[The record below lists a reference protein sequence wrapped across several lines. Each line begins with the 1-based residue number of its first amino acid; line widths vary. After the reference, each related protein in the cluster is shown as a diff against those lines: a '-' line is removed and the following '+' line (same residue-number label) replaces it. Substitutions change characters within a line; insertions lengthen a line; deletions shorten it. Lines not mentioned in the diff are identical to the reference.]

1 MKEYSTILF
10 YGRVALLTE
19 HQTANFAG
27 TCMALVGI
35 LRNGETVDQWR
46 KRCDEKRKQSFMDT
60 SNWEI
65 QQIKHKTV
73 R

>member
-1 MKEYSTILF
+1 MEYSTVLF

-35 LRNGETVDQWR
+35 LRKGETVDQWQ
-46 KRCDEKRKQSFMDT
+46 KRCKDKRIKSMKEISEYMFQQAKKKRK
-60 SNWEI
+60 
-65 QQIKHKTV
+65 
-73 R
+73 

>member
-1 MKEYSTILF
+1 MKTYERIQHSTIL
-10 YGRVALLTE
+10 RTCRP
-19 HQTANFAG
+19 ANFAG

-35 LRNGETVDQWR
+35 LRKGETVDKWR